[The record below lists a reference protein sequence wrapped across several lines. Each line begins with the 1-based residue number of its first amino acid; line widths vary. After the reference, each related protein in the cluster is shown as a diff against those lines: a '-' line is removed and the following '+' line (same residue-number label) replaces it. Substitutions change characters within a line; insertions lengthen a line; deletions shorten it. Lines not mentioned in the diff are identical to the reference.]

1 MYNKKF
7 FLQALNDLGK
17 KEPEA
22 KKKDSDLDKPQM
34 KKGGS
39 KKFSS
44 NLQATN
50 RLFAKNPL
58 LKKKNYKKKIY
69 DPTSMYF
76 DNGGE
81 KDGMTGM
88 MKARLAYANEFG
100 NPAAKR
106 MINLPDNPY
115 QFENGNTG
123 THYMASIDNY
133 AVPQIQDENG
143 QLMLGDYGPESNE
156 AMRFDSDEDAAYFAE
171 HYKDVSP
178 GFIEAELTKDQI
190 RKYVE
195 GGYIVE
201 EIDDPSIPSLN
212 RFIDGGSKDKKSKK
226 LRRNKNEKPVT
237 QNESIEILNPSE
249 EPFDLPKTETG
260 ELYYEPITTKD
271 LTDQEIDDIYAYNEE
286 QDKLIKEQE
295 RLQAIETAK
304 VNEPKYYQEG
314 LEFVEG
320 WHNSPMYNQMVLN
333 SFRGNQK
340 NADYLTS
347 VRKKNLADLPGLNIQ
362 EKDTES
368 DTTGGS
374 GTAGWSFNSTGLVEV
389 FPGGYEYGPSLYVHE
404 LTHSGDRPRELYKS
418 SHPAYNTGV
427 QLSNASPELINMAAG
442 TQGSWNVNSDGTIQN
457 YPDWM
462 LYKDPRFPQDSQ
474 VWHDRVIPSS
484 DSMYITTHRG
494 SNWKDNEDYKIAQK
508 EGRYLPKGEEHWKNQ
523 MIEWG
528 DNPED
533 PEFNTKLKEWV
544 DWDTEL
550 AKNRKKKAPE
560 SWKSFAHDYVSSPH
574 EVRARLAEIRHS
586 AKKEGVY
593 DPFTE
598 QITPEIFQN
607 YINKERDSENW
618 QPMKPIEELRRD
630 FNDEEIL
637 WMLQNISK
645 NKPQQEGDENIPQ
658 YSKVG
663 GAISTLNKFV
673 GGGTIS
679 EQWENITGT
688 PWSQAKKKGLTD
700 GSYTK
705 NIELH
710 KRLLAGEFG
719 EPKTSVA
726 KDENDDKRYNKMVG
740 DLVDKGYSLDQLVRE
755 RIGTREGLI
764 YRFPELFANK
774 KSQSKPSQPTKRLS
788 AKYAAGPEKPSS
800 SSNLM
805 TGAIWNT
812 KTYERPK
819 PQKTTPKKETPKKQT
834 PKEITFGLKNP
845 ITGELMS
852 FDPKAYNVAAPV
864 VQTSN
869 APKANKSDLNPM
881 LVNMMKGNIYE
892 QSNIPAPSITRK
904 PSSQPIS
911 NNAASTFAQG
921 QNIKKVQ
928 AQNRMNSSGNLNLPI
943 VEPKSNVRLKDW
955 KDTDLGQSLNYFTK
969 GSDNPS
975 VYNLVNPES
984 LNENP
989 YKNIQGQG
997 VNDKDVLNRQLND
1010 YTRYR
1015 LFPERGQDI
1024 MNRTDVKRNRD
1035 SELFFADHAGAN
1047 SVIIDIGSGLGNSN
1061 PALAGVSTYELAS
1074 NPNIKKKNI
1083 KVIATDIPSEI
1094 KTFKKHGKSALP
1106 LDVESIPMSFDYDIA
1121 NMLNKRK
1128 LGDVNTVYLRSANSI
1143 DLLMSPAEMQT
1154 HFKKVS
1160 QNLYDKEVF
1169 YVFNNAILKKPP
1181 YNTEWFKI
1189 GNINN
1194 AAYNHQ
1200 TPEWE
1205 ENPDRDP
1212 YELLSDYKKGGV
1224 VNYELG
1230 DQVDEATKNYLESL
1244 GYTFEEI

>member
-819 PQKTTPKKETPKKQT
+819 PQKTTPKKETPKKQK
-834 PKEITFGLKNP
+834 PKETTFGLKNP

-969 GSDNPS
+969 GSDNPP

>member
-17 KEPEA
+17 KEPAA

-76 DNGGE
+76 VDGGE
-81 KDGMTGM
+81 KNYLELD
-88 MKARLAYANEFG
+88 LSQE
-100 NPAAKR
+100 
-106 MINLPDNPY
+106 D
-115 QFENGNTG
+115 
-123 THYMASIDNY
+123 ID
-133 AVPQIQDENG
+133 
-143 QLMLGDYGPESNE
+143 
-156 AMRFDSDEDAAYFAE
+156 
-171 HYKDVSP
+171 
-178 GFIEAELTKDQI
+178 
-190 RKYVE
+190 KYVK

-237 QNESIEILNPSE
+237 QNESIEVLNASE

-260 ELYYEPITTKD
+260 ELYYEPITTKELTEQE
-271 LTDQEIDDIYAYNEE
+271 LTDIDAYNR
-286 QDKLIKEQE
+286 EQE

-304 VNEPKYYQEG
+304 VNEPKYYEEG
-314 LEFVEG
+314 LQFVKD
-320 WHNSPMYNQMVLN
+320 WHDSPMYNQMVLN
-333 SFRGNQK
+333 SFQGNQK

-347 VRKKNLADLPGLNIQ
+347 LRKKNLADLPPLNIM
-362 EKDTES
+362 EKESEEQSDGIQPAAWSFS
-368 DTTGGS
+368 DTGQ
-374 GTAGWSFNSTGLVEV
+374 VEV
-389 FPGGYEYGPSLYVHE
+389 FPGGYEYGPTLYTHE
-404 LTHSGDRPRELYKS
+404 LIHSSDRPRELFKTD
-418 SHPAYNTGV
+418 HPAYNMGV
-427 QLSNASPELINMAAG
+427 KLSNATPELVNMAAG
-442 TQGSWNVNSDGTIQN
+442 TQNSWYVNDNDTIQN

-462 LYKDPRFPQDSQ
+462 LYKDPRFPQDSPE
-474 VWHDRVIPSS
+474 WHNRVIPPS

-508 EGRYLPKGEEHWKNQ
+508 KGSYLPKGEEYWKNQ
-523 MIEWG
+523 MIEMG
-528 DNPED
+528 ENPED
-533 PEFNTKLKEWV
+533 PEFNTKLKDWV
-544 DWDTEL
+544 DWDTKN
-550 AKNRKKKAPE
+550 AKIRKQKAPE
-560 SWKSFAHDYVSSPH
+560 NWKSFAHDYVSSPH
-574 EVRARLAEIRHS
+574 ETRARLGEIRMT

-618 QPMKPIEELRRD
+618 QPMQPINDLRRD

-663 GAISTLNKFV
+663 GAISTLNKFA

-921 QNIKKVQ
+921 QNIEKVQ

-969 GSDNPS
+969 GSDNPP

-997 VNDKDVLNRQLND
+997 VNDEDVLNRQLND

-1181 YNTEWFKI
+1181 YDTEWVKV

-1212 YELLSDYKKGGV
+1212 YELLSDYKKGGA

-1230 DQVDEATKNYLESL
+1230 DEVDEATKNYLESL